1 MSQLLLVYYR
11 NKSSTFSCC
20 PSFLLLKSPCAAET
34 ETFLL
39 CPVHTNTIL
48 VQIIEEKSVEL
59 TFILILTPVQVLR
72 QSLTFL
78 VLVGF
83 LDIRALLTNLKA
95 LFLLIFA
102 LQVPEGGD
110 VDDDGVGVDVGVG
123 DGVAGD
129 GLGLESQ

>member
-1 MSQLLLVYYR
+1 M
-11 NKSSTFSCC
+11 
-20 PSFLLLKSPCAAET
+20 
-34 ETFLL
+34 
-39 CPVHTNTIL
+39 
-48 VQIIEEKSVEL
+48 
-59 TFILILTPVQVLR
+59 ILTPVQALR

-102 LQVPEGGD
+102 LQVPEGVD
-110 VDDDGVGVDVGVG
+110 VDDGGVGVDVGVG

>member
-1 MSQLLLVYYR
+1 M
-11 NKSSTFSCC
+11 
-20 PSFLLLKSPCAAET
+20 
-34 ETFLL
+34 
-39 CPVHTNTIL
+39 
-48 VQIIEEKSVEL
+48 
-59 TFILILTPVQVLR
+59 
-72 QSLTFL
+72 FL

>member
-1 MSQLLLVYYR
+1 M
-11 NKSSTFSCC
+11 
-20 PSFLLLKSPCAAET
+20 
-34 ETFLL
+34 
-39 CPVHTNTIL
+39 
-48 VQIIEEKSVEL
+48 

-110 VDDDGVGVDVGVG
+110 VDDGGVGVDVCVGVG

>member
-1 MSQLLLVYYR
+1 M
-11 NKSSTFSCC
+11 
-20 PSFLLLKSPCAAET
+20 
-34 ETFLL
+34 
-39 CPVHTNTIL
+39 
-48 VQIIEEKSVEL
+48 
-59 TFILILTPVQVLR
+59 LTPVQALR

-110 VDDDGVGVDVGVG
+110 VDVCVGVC

>member
-1 MSQLLLVYYR
+1 M
-11 NKSSTFSCC
+11 
-20 PSFLLLKSPCAAET
+20 
-34 ETFLL
+34 
-39 CPVHTNTIL
+39 
-48 VQIIEEKSVEL
+48 
-59 TFILILTPVQVLR
+59 
-72 QSLTFL
+72 

-102 LQVPEGGD
+102 LQVPEGVD